1 MKHLKKIVSL
11 LLTAVMVLAMCI
23 PVMAAGSSTPIDVN
37 KHTFNAYQIF
47 SGKWN
52 DDEKKLEDIEWG
64 NGVNSADLLAEL
76 KNNKNNTEFVSC
88 DSAASVAAI
97 VTKYGENSK
106 EARAFAII
114 VAKHLTQK
122 PSKENVKNS
131 DKIDAGY
138 YLIVD
143 TTLTNGSKEDAKNLS
158 LLSVGDTVTIASKN
172 SYPTVTKKV
181 QDINDSTDTG
191 LGELQ
196 DSADYD
202 IGDKVPFTLT
212 GTLPSDYD
220 SYTKYKYVFHD
231 IQSQGLNS
239 PEDIVV
245 KVDDKILTVNSD
257 YNVSLSDNTD
267 NCTFEIII
275 NDLKTAAPKATVDSK
290 VVVTYKS
297 ELNENATLG
306 AEGNPNKVY
315 LEYSNNPNANGQGET
330 GKTPEDKVIVF
341 TYKVIVNKY
350 KNEVKDGNE
359 LAGATFTLEKVKK
372 SANENETW
380 TVVKEYTVEKN
391 TKGNKFTFNGLDD
404 GIYRL
409 TETVTPSGYNTI
421 DPIYFEV
428 NADHNSTWENEAQN
442 TILIEL
448 KAQSTS
454 DSKTKADFVANTNKD
469 NGKIDGSLTTNVV
482 NKSGS
487 TLPSTGGIGTTI
499 FYVVGVIL
507 MLGAGVLL
515 VTKKRMSSNR

>member
-23 PVMAAGSSTPIDVN
+23 PVMAAANSTPIDVTN
-37 KHTFNAYQIF
+37 HTFDAYQIF

-52 DDEKKLEDIEWG
+52 DDEQKLEDIEWG
-64 NGVNSADLLAEL
+64 TGVKSADLLTEL
-76 KNNKNNTEFVSC
+76 KKNTEFGSC

-97 VTKYGENSK
+97 VAKYGTNSK
-106 EARAFAII
+106 DAKAFAII
-114 VAKHLTQK
+114 VAKCLAQEPNAK
-122 PSKENVKNS
+122 NVKNG
-131 DKIDAGY
+131 DKINAGY

-143 TTLTNGSKEDAKNLS
+143 TTKTNESEEDAKNLS
-158 LLSVGDTVTIASKN
+158 LLSVGETVTITSKN

-181 QDINDSTDTG
+181 QDINDSTNAG

-231 IQSQGLNS
+231 TQSKGLNS

-245 KVDDKILTVNSD
+245 KVDNKTLTKDSD
-257 YNVSLSDNTD
+257 YTVSVSNKD

-275 NDLKTAAPKATVDSK
+275 DDLKKVAPEATVNSK

-297 ELNENATLG
+297 ELNNNATLG

-315 LEYSNNPNANGQGET
+315 LEYSNNPNANGEGET
-330 GKTPEDKVIVF
+330 GKTTEDKVIVF

-391 TKGNKFTFNGLDD
+391 TKGNKFNFNGLDD

-507 MLGAGVLL
+507 MFGAGVLL